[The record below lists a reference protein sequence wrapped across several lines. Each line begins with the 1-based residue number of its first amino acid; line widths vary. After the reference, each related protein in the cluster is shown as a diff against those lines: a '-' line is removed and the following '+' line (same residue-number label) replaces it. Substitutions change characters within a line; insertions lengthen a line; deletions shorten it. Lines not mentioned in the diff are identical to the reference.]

1 MTPPAIGR
9 RERTRALWR
18 FVAANFALSLWIASP
33 YLDFG
38 PARAEW
44 GAWAFTRVAFLS
56 HFASLAVVLGLV
68 LWPLIRLTSSRA
80 VLLTLPP
87 LLMFLYQFVL
97 MVDVRIYALFRFHLN
112 GLVLNTLTTAGSWD
126 SVTLGRGTMVTSAIV
141 LTALAVG
148 EWWTMRAIV
157 RAFSRG
163 TAPAPSARRWAPVV
177 AWTAIALVVATDKF
191 GFAYANFHDRL
202 EVTRYQRLFPLY
214 RPLLLDET
222 FERYLGWKRDN
233 TSIPTASPSGGL
245 LRYPLAA
252 PDLSGDVKRWNIVW
266 IALESWRFDMFDERI
281 TPNLTK
287 FAQRGRVFER
297 HFSGGN
303 ATRFGIFS
311 LFYGVH
317 GTYWHQFLAERQSPV
332 FLDALQ
338 KLGYE
343 AWVASSTQLSYPE
356 FRSTAFVN
364 LPDAAINDHL
374 PGDGPVERDP
384 VMAERFET
392 FLDRRAADRPF
403 FAFLFPDAPH
413 APYHYP
419 ASFERFTPAS
429 DEVNY
434 FFLKKGGA
442 DGADAEPLKNR
453 YRNSIGFADAVIAR
467 MLGALESRGL
477 LDRTIVVITGDH
489 GEEFMETG
497 YLGHNSTFSSW
508 QAQVPMVLVGPG
520 VTPGRETRLTSH
532 VDVVPTM
539 FDLMGITADPAQY
552 SQGLSL
558 VGSAEHAY
566 IVSSGWDT
574 FGIIEPPTTIVL
586 SSESY
591 NARMAE
597 VRVGPY
603 ELSADPRAVLGA
615 KTSLLTQVARELG
628 SFLR

>member
-1 MTPPAIGR
+1 MSR
-9 RERTRALWR
+9 RERTRALWL
-18 FVAANFALSLWIASP
+18 FVAANFLLSLWIASP
-33 YLDFG
+33 YLEFG
-38 PARAEW
+38 PTRAEF
-44 GAWAFTRVAFLS
+44 GAWAFTRVSFLS
-56 HFASLAVVLGLV
+56 HFASLAIVLGVL
-68 LWPLIRLTSSRA
+68 LWPVVRLTASRT
-80 VLLTLPP
+80 VLLALPP
-87 LLMFLYQFVL
+87 LVMFAYQFVL

-126 SVTLGRGTMVTSAIV
+126 SVTLGRGTVVTSAVV

-148 EWWTMRAIV
+148 EWLAMRAIV
-157 RAFSRG
+157 RALSRD
-163 TAPAPSARRWAPVV
+163 ASPAGARRWAPVV
-177 AWTAIALVVATDKF
+177 AWLAVALVVATDKL

-222 FERYLGWKRDN
+222 FERYLGWKRDA
-233 TSIPTASPSGGL
+233 TSIPTASPNGGL
-245 LRYPLAA
+245 LQYPLSA

-266 IALESWRFDMFDERI
+266 IALESWRFDMFDEQV
-281 TPNLTK
+281 TPNLAK

-297 HFSGGN
+297 HYSGGN
-303 ATRFGIFS
+303 ATRFGVFS

-317 GTYWHQFLAERQSPV
+317 GTYWHQFLAERRSPV

-338 KLGYE
+338 TLGYE
-343 AWVASSTQLSYPE
+343 AWIASSTQLTYPE
-356 FRSTAFVN
+356 FRDTAFVK
-364 LPDAAINDHL
+364 LPDEAIDDRL
-374 PGDGPVERDP
+374 PGEGPVDRDP
-384 VMAERFET
+384 IMADRFEA

-419 ASFERFTPAS
+419 SSFERFTPAS

-434 FFLKKGGA
+434 FFLKKAGA
-442 DGADAEPLKNR
+442 DGSDAEPLKNR
-453 YRNSIGFADAVIAR
+453 YRNAIGYADAVIAR

-477 LDRTIVVITGDH
+477 MDRTIVVVTGDH

-508 QAQVPMVLVGPG
+508 QAQVPMILAGPG
-520 VTPGRETRLTSH
+520 VAPGRETRLTSH

-539 FDLMGITADPAQY
+539 FDLMGVETDPALF

-558 VGSAEHAY
+558 VGPAEHAY
-566 IVSSGWDT
+566 VVSSGWDT
-574 FGIIEPPTTIVL
+574 FGIIEPPMTIVL

-597 VRVGPY
+597 VRVERY
-603 ELSADPRAVLGA
+603 ELADDPRAVLGA

>member
-1 MTPPAIGR
+1 MTPRTIGR
-9 RERTRALWR
+9 RERTRALWL
-18 FVAANFALSLWIASP
+18 FVAANFLLSLWIASP
-33 YLDFG
+33 YLGFG
-38 PARAEW
+38 PTRGEW
-44 GAWAFTRVAFLS
+44 GAWAFTRIAFLS
-56 HFASLAVVLGLV
+56 HFASLAIVLGLL
-68 LWPLIRLTSSRA
+68 LWPVVRLTASRA

-87 LLMFLYQFVL
+87 LLMFAYQFVL
-97 MVDVRIYALFRFHLN
+97 LVDVRIYALFRFHLN

-126 SVTLGRGTMVTSAIV
+126 SVTLGRGTIVTSAVV
-141 LTALAVG
+141 LAALALG
-148 EWWTMRAIV
+148 EWLAMRAIL
-157 RAFSRG
+157 RALSRNAS
-163 TAPAPSARRWAPVV
+163 TTSFRRWAPVV
-177 AWTAIALVVATDKF
+177 AWTVVALVVATDKL

-222 FERYLGWKRDN
+222 FERYLGWKREQ

-245 LRYPLAA
+245 LHYPLAS
-252 PDLSGDVKRWNIVW
+252 PDLSGDVQRWNIVW
-266 IALESWRFDMFDERI
+266 IALESWRSDMFNAQV
-281 TPNLTK
+281 TPKLAA
-287 FAQRGRVFER
+287 FAQRARVFER

-317 GTYWHQFLAERQSPV
+317 GTYWHQFLAERRSPV

-338 KLGYE
+338 TLGYE
-343 AWVASSTQLSYPE
+343 SWVASSTQLTYPE
-356 FRSTAFVN
+356 FRSTAFVK
-364 LPDAAINDHL
+364 LPDASIEDHL
-374 PGDGPVERDP
+374 PGDGAVERDP
-384 VMAERFET
+384 IMAERFEA

-403 FAFLFPDAPH
+403 FAFMFPDAPH

-434 FFLKKGGA
+434 FFLKKSGA
-442 DGADAEPLKNR
+442 AGADAEPLKNR
-453 YRNSIGFADAVIAR
+453 YRNAIGYADSVIAR
-467 MLGALESRGL
+467 MLGALETRGL

-489 GEEFMETG
+489 GEEFLETG

-508 QAQVPMVLVGPG
+508 QAQVPMIVAGPG
-520 VTPGRETRLTSH
+520 VVPGRETRLTSH

-539 FDLMGITADPAQY
+539 FDLMGITTDPARY

-558 VGSAEHAY
+558 VGPVEHAY
-566 IVSSGWDT
+566 VVSSGWDT

-597 VRVGPY
+597 VRVGRY
-603 ELSADPRAVLGA
+603 ELADDPRAVLGA
-615 KTSLLTQVARELG
+615 KAPLLTRVARELG